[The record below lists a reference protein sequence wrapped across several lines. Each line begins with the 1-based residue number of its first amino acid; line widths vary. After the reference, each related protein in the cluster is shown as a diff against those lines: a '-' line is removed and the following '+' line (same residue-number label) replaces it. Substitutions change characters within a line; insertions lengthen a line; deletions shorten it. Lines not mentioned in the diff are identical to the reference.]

1 MALTLD
7 IPQRL
12 LQRTGDGLLRELRPL
27 VLLGL
32 SHIPDAVGR
41 VAQRV
46 LVDDCLHHA
55 EDATLVRL
63 VDAHGLVIVV
73 ARREPLRPVLVLE
86 VGLDGRAAV
95 VVGHDDLARARH
107 VLRPHQQAVA
117 LVEVVV
123 AHAVALDDDQPAF
136 ARYVLHRDR
145 SRLVG
150 VVAVLV
156 GNARTPPALLAHEVH
171 KFVFFHDVF
180 VICFAFHDL
189 VFYRIQVRVVSERK
203 GTELFRHDQK
213 LCVIFFVSLHKT
225 IPPTK
230 KRRGQPQKAYPRL

>member
-1 MALTLD
+1 MALVLD
-7 IPQRL
+7 MLADLAQRV
-12 LQRTGDGLLRELRPL
+12 GDGPLRDLRWRA
-27 VLLGL
+27 LLGPL
-32 SHIPDAVGR
+32 HRPDTGRR

-46 LVDDCLHHA
+46 LVDDRLHHA
-55 EDATLVRL
+55 KDATLVRL

-150 VVAVLV
+150 GVAVLV
-156 GNARTPPALLAHEVH
+156 GNARTHAAAQGAPRPSPSLPLL
-171 KFVFFHDVF
+171 
-180 VICFAFHDL
+180 
-189 VFYRIQVRVVSERK
+189 S
-203 GTELFRHDQK
+203 
-213 LCVIFFVSLHKT
+213 SLA
-225 IPPTK
+225 
-230 KRRGQPQKAYPRL
+230 GA